1 MKQFILAM
9 AVLLMSSAMV
19 SAQDIITKKDGQD
32 IKVKVL
38 EVGTSE
44 VRYRLFEEPEGAIYT
59 VNKSDILLIRYESGR
74 SEVFKDNSSSYSGLL
89 YTDREPVEGIVP
101 GMKYRELKN
110 YYDYRDYTWA
120 AVNRYSPGW
129 CGVASAF
136 IPGLGQMICGEAG
149 RGIAFLAGSIGGNAL
164 MTGFANNDQEGA
176 FLFAFIGT
184 MALDIWAIVDG
195 VRVAKVKNMY
205 NQDLLKTYATEF
217 KVYPTVNSI
226 NVGNNRINTA
236 GVTFAMSF

>member
-1 MKQFILAM
+1 M

-38 EVGTSE
+38 EVGTAD
-44 VRYRLFEEPEGAIYT
+44 VRYRLFDEPEGAIYT
-59 VNKSDILLIRYESGR
+59 VNKSDLLLIRYESGR
-74 SEVFKDNSSSYSGLL
+74 SEVFNDNSSSYSGLF

-110 YYDYRDYTWA
+110 LYDYRDYTWA

-149 RGIAFLAGSIGGNAL
+149 RGIAFLLGSL
-164 MTGFANNDQEGA
+164 TGEVMMYSFGTYGESPGA
-176 FLFAFIGT
+176 ALFALLGT
-184 MALDIWAIVDG
+184 TALDICAIVDG

-236 GVTFAMSF
+236 GITLALSF